1 MEECQMSDISFQV
14 LEQARYADGGA
25 ELVAALIDAV
35 EVPLLLLLTLLTAEL
50 VSVNVM
56 FCAEPTW

>member
-25 ELVAALIDAV
+25 ALVAALIDA
-35 EVPLLLLLTLLTAEL
+35 LRGYG
-50 VSVNVM
+50 VSVADTPSELGDVR
-56 FCAEPTW
+56 

>member
-25 ELVAALIDAV
+25 ALTEL
-35 EVPLLLLLTLLTAEL
+35 THMAEDKL
-50 VSVNVM
+50 SGKSGLR
-56 FCAEPTW
+56 